1 MGNLGSIWGQRK
13 EHGKDAKWLKRF
25 KKEEQV
31 KVEITPEKVKNILRK
46 MPNWN
51 ARVFKVSGW
60 KILEV
65 FKKVLEGIFR
75 NA

>member
-46 MPNWN
+46 MPN
-51 ARVFKVSGW
+51 
-60 KILEV
+60 
-65 FKKVLEGIFR
+65 
-75 NA
+75 